1 MARPRLFPRFSVR
14 SVDLGRCLDTFLV
27 VAVASVLGNR
37 IFLIIT
43 GYPQLGNGTL
53 HISHA
58 IWGALMMAIAIIS
71 AVTFLGPATR
81 SFVAFLGGA
90 GFGWFIDELGKFI
103 TRDVNYFFE
112 PTFALMYIT
121 FVTMY
126 LVFRSL
132 ERRRY
137 GPDEG
142 LLNGLEALKSAA
154 LGQLRE
160 PQRREAIALF
170 DRTGPTGPIADQV
183 RVLLDD
189 APALPPRP
197 PSWPARVAAAVR
209 SRYLSLAGL
218 RWFPTAI
225 NSLFV
230 VFAVIEVTGVVELG
244 RDGRG
249 IVTFAEW
256 VTVVS
261 SVAVAVNL
269 GIGVVVLPRS
279 RVAAY
284 RWFDRGLLVHLYVVQ
299 IFVFAEKQLAG
310 AISLVVTL
318 AVWVLLR
325 SAMRAE
331 RDEAA
336 LAA

>member
-1 MARPRLFPRFSVR
+1 VGRPHFFPRFTVR
-14 SVDLGRCLDTFLV
+14 SADLGRRLDTFLL
-27 VAVASVLGNR
+27 VAIASVLGNR
-37 IFLIIT
+37 VFLIIT

-71 AVTFLGPATR
+71 AVTFLGPANR

-112 PTFALMYIT
+112 PTFALIYIT

-132 ERRRY
+132 ERRTY

-154 LGQLRE
+154 LGQLDE
-160 PQRREAIALF
+160 PSRREALALF
-170 DRTGPTGPIADQV
+170 DRTGPTGPIAAQV
-183 RVLLDD
+183 RALLDD
-189 APALPPRP
+189 APALPPRA
-197 PSWPARVAAAVR
+197 PSWPTRFAAALR
-209 SRYLSLAGL
+209 AQYLALAER
-218 RWFPTAI
+218 RWFPTAVDA
-225 NSLFV
+225 LFV
-230 VFAVIEVTGVVELG
+230 VFAVVVVSGVVELG
-244 RDGRG
+244 LDGRG
-249 IVTFAEW
+249 IVSFAEW
-256 VTVVS
+256 VTVLS
-261 SVAVAVNL
+261 SGAVAVNL
-269 GIGVVVLPRS
+269 GVGVIVLRRS
-279 RVAAY
+279 RADAY
-284 RWFDRGLLVHLYVVQ
+284 RWFDRGLLIHLYVVQ

-310 AISLVVTL
+310 ALSLVVTL
-318 AVWVLLR
+318 AIWVLLR

-331 RDEAA
+331 RDQAA
-336 LAA
+336 LAV

>member
-14 SVDLGRCLDTFLV
+14 SVDLGRRLDTFLV

-43 GYPQLGNGTL
+43 GYPQLGDGTL

-71 AVTFLGPATR
+71 AVTFLGPANR

-132 ERRRY
+132 ERRTY
-137 GPDEG
+137 GADEG

-154 LGQLRE
+154 LGQLSE
-160 PQRREAIALF
+160 AQRREAIVLF

-183 RVLLDD
+183 RALLDD

-197 PSWPARVAAAVR
+197 PSWPARFAAALR
-209 SRYLSLAGL
+209 RRYLALAGL

-230 VFAVIEVTGVVELG
+230 VFAVIEVSGVLELG
-244 RDGRG
+244 RDGPG

-269 GIGVVVLPRS
+269 GVGVVALPRS
-279 RVAAY
+279 RAAAY